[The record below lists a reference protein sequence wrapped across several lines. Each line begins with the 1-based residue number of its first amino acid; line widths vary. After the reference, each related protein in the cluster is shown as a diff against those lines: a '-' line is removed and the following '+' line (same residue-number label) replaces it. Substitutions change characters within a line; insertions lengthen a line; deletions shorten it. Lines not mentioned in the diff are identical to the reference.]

1 MRKYD
6 NSPGTCTNVRSCP
19 KVREEHRYGVPLTV
33 CSYISGIAIIC
44 CPVEGG
50 SSKPAWSE
58 PQSTLNTNFGGQ
70 RISAESMS
78 NSLREHSE
86 VLTFNISECEEYAEL
101 TKEMVYV
108 NPLSLGSSIHG
119 ISLSKCDATT
129 PLIVGGEKAKNGEY
143 PHSVAIGWRSLD
155 GTLEFKCGGSLI
167 SDK

>member
-19 KVREEHRYGVPLTV
+19 KVREEHKFGVPLTV
-33 CSYISGIAIIC
+33 CSYISGVPIIC

-50 SSKPAWSE
+50 SSKPAWSQPE
-58 PQSTLNTNFGGQ
+58 STLNTNFGGQ

-78 NSLREHSE
+78 NSLRKHSE
-86 VLTFNISECEEYAEL
+86 ILTFYILECDEYAEL
-101 TKEMVYV
+101 TKEKVYV
-108 NPLSLGSSIHG
+108 NPLSLGTVQHA

-129 PLIVGGEKAKNGEY
+129 PLIVGGERAKNGEY
-143 PHSVAIGWRSLD
+143 PHSTAIGWISLD